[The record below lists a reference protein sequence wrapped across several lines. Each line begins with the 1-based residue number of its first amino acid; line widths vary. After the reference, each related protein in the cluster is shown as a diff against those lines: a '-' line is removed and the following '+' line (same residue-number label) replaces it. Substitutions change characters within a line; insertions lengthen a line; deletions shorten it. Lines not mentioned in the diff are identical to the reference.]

1 MIQISPSSNSCPLL
15 LSKGRRIP
23 LFILLLLFSICL
35 QPQDTRRPN
44 LALITSRLIN
54 RPADQH
60 DRQPEK
66 CKYYPTSLIGSPST
80 WRHICSCSSNITLAR
95 WARLSIIKEMQS
107 YHVFE
112 ILSPCAISLSII
124 FFSFLSTADLY
135 ISFARK
141 DGKDISH
148 TNTYKRPVLTNA
160 MEGS

>member
-1 MIQISPSSNSCPLL
+1 MRQISPSSNSCPLL
-15 LSKGRRIP
+15 LSKGRRVP
-23 LFILLLLFSICL
+23 LFILLLLFSIYL

-80 WRHICSCSSNITLAR
+80 WRHICSCSSNITLAW
-95 WARLSIIKEMQS
+95 WAPLSIIKEMQS

-112 ILSPCAISLSII
+112 NLSPCTISHSIFPPLLI
-124 FFSFLSTADLY
+124 YTFSFV
-135 ISFARK
+135 RK
-141 DGKDISH
+141 DGKDIPTEIH
-148 TNTYKRPVLTNA
+148 ANTATPARGLF
-160 MEGS
+160 